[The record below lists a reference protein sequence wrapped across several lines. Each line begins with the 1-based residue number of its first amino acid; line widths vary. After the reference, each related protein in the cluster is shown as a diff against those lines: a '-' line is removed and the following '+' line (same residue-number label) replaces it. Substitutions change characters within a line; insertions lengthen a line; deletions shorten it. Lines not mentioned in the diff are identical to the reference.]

1 MNVLVLDKV
10 KNELIEGLRE
20 EYKTVSREM
29 YQEDLLDTASEE
41 LEYIYNTLLRL
52 IEQEKLSLLVVKQL
66 SEKYVLLDNLYDT
79 AKYVFN
85 MNLTINDIDDTIVK
99 KSINYLNE
107 KS

>member
-1 MNVLVLDKV
+1 MLVLDKV

-52 IEQEKLSLLVVKQL
+52 IEQEELSLLVVKQL